1 MGIFSDSNLQKFLTA
16 YHGQLL
22 STFFY
27 DLIVRNV
34 VRLIQN
40 DRIEWPT
47 ISNIVLGV
55 VFSLAIVWAIFA
67 VWARIRRNLIIC
79 LVVLVVIFVVRIG
92 VGIPDFIDRLFF
104 INSFIILIIYSH
116 LHLII
121 LL

>member
-104 INSFIILIIYSH
+104 INSFIFLIIYSH